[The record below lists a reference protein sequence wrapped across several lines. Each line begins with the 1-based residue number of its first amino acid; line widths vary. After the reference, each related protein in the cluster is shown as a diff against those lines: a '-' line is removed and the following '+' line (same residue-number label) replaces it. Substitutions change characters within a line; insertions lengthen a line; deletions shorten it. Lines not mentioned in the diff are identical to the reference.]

1 MTPERWREITEIFHA
16 ARDRDPA
23 RREAFVAEACRDDP
37 TLRREVEAMLVGLDD
52 AGQFGE
58 TPLVASAS
66 RPEPASPLDVIQLA
80 PGSQLGPYQILSLLG
95 AGGMGQVYKAFD
107 PRLHR
112 EIAIKI
118 AAERFSE
125 RFDREVRAIAT
136 LNHPNICTI
145 HDVGPN
151 YLVTELVDGE
161 TLRDWFR
168 RALPIERSLD
178 IARQV
183 LEALRAAHH
192 ADIVHRD
199 LKPENIMVRSDGYV
213 KVLDFGLAV
222 GMPTLVCSR
231 QRASQRQ
238 MRHSSLRP
246 TTAQSTS
253 QSSRSNP
260 RDDPVHVTGA
270 DPRAR
275 GRSAQ

>member
-1 MTPERWREITEIFHA
+1 MTPERWRQITEIFHA
-16 ARDRDPA
+16 ARERDPA
-23 RREAFVAEACRDDP
+23 SREAFVAEACRDDP
-37 TLRREVEAMLVGLDD
+37 TLRPEVEAMLVGLDA

-58 TPLVASAS
+58 TPPFAPASWSEAV
-66 RPEPASPLDVIQLA
+66 SPLDGIQPA

-151 YLVTELVDGE
+151 YLVTELVHGE
-161 TLRDWFR
+161 TLRDRFG
-168 RALPIERSLD
+168 RALPIERNLE

-199 LKPENIMVRSDGYV
+199 LKPENVMVRSDGYV
-213 KVLDFGLAV
+213 KVLDFGLAARMPASGVLQAGSVTTTDAAFVARDAV
-222 GMPTLVCSR
+222 G
-231 QRASQRQ
+231 
-238 MRHSSLRP
+238 
-246 TTAQSTS
+246 
-253 QSSRSNP
+253 
-260 RDDPVHVTGA
+260 G
-270 DPRAR
+270 
-275 GRSAQ
+275 